1 MLLYRWTV
9 PIPEDTEEPGWDLY
23 LSGNTSKCIMGAYA
37 WKVNPAMVVSSSS
50 KSLSTRSKKREI
62 IILAL
67 SEEVFAGQSPET
79 TSNHPNRKLQGQI
92 FSIYYPE

>member
-1 MLLYRWTV
+1 MA
-9 PIPEDTEEPGWDLY
+9 
-23 LSGNTSKCIMGAYA
+23 AYA

-50 KSLSTRSKKREI
+50 KSLSIRSKKREIIII

-92 FSIYYPE
+92 FSISYPE